1 MSFSQMLDEKS
12 QEILSNA
19 RMLLSDNVGTPGQ
32 DVERAI
38 NDHMC
43 NTVVRPLTEGEIDS
57 LMGRA
62 YGAYLLLKETK
73 VFEKEA
79 LASIGA
85 SLIELIMRDQLTIQG
100 GRLVRSDVHELS
112 VCMDSIQRLNSQL
125 GGMLSERA
133 LRNQRTS
140 LEAAALGPTAYQ
152 NFLLDAL
159 MPTTKT
165 GMFKFIQEKKRG
177 KK

>member
-12 QEILSNA
+12 REILSNA
-19 RMLLSDNVGTPGQ
+19 RMLLSDNVGTSGQ
-32 DVERAI
+32 DAKRAI
-38 NDHMC
+38 NDHLC
-43 NTVVRPLTEGEIDS
+43 RISVGPLTESEIDS

-85 SLIELIMRDQLTIQG
+85 SLIELIMREQLTIQD
-100 GRLVRSDVHELS
+100 GRLVRSDVHELA
-112 VCMDSIQRLNSQL
+112 VNMDSIQRLNSQL
-125 GGMLSERA
+125 GGILSQRA

-140 LEAAALGPTAYQ
+140 LEAAAQGPTAYQ
-152 NFLLDAL
+152 NFLRDAL

-165 GMFKFIQEKKRG
+165 GMFDYIQDKRG

>member
-12 QEILSNA
+12 REILSNA
-19 RMLLSDNVGTPGQ
+19 RMLLSDKFGTPGQ

-85 SLIELIMRDQLTIQG
+85 SLIELIMREQLTIQD
-100 GRLVRSDVHELS
+100 GRLVRSDVHELA
-112 VCMDSIQRLNSQL
+112 VNMDSIQRLNSQL
-125 GGMLSERA
+125 GGILSQRA

-140 LEAAALGPTAYQ
+140 LEAAAQGPTAYQ
-152 NFLLDAL
+152 NFLRDAL

-165 GMFKFIQEKKRG
+165 GMFDYIQDKRG

>member
-12 QEILSNA
+12 REILSNA
-19 RMLLSDNVGTPGQ
+19 RMLLSDNVGTSGQ
-32 DVERAI
+32 DAERAI

-43 NTVVRPLTEGEIDS
+43 RIAVGPLTEGEIDS

-85 SLIELIMRDQLTIQG
+85 SLIELIMCEQLTIQN
-100 GRLVRSDVHELS
+100 GRLVRSDVHQLALNMESLQ
-112 VCMDSIQRLNSQL
+112 CLNSQL
-125 GGMLSERA
+125 RGILSQRA

-140 LEAAALGPTAYQ
+140 LEAANQGPTAYQ
-152 NFLLDAL
+152 NFL
-159 MPTTKT
+159 
-165 GMFKFIQEKKRG
+165 QELTMHNVSGVFERISKKPGG

>member
-12 QEILSNA
+12 REILSNA
-19 RMLLSDNVGTPGQ
+19 RMLLSDEVRASEQEDAVGVIT
-32 DVERAI
+32 
-38 NDHMC
+38 DHLC
-43 NTVVRPLTEGEIDS
+43 RTVVAPLTEGEIDS

-85 SLIELIMRDQLTIQG
+85 SLIELILRDQLTIQG
-100 GRLVRSDVHELS
+100 SRLVRSDVHELS
-112 VCMDSIQRLNSQL
+112 VCMDSIQHLNSQL
-125 GGMLSERA
+125 GRMLSQRA
-133 LRNQRTS
+133 LRKQRTS
-140 LEAAALGPTAYQ
+140 IEAAAQGPTAYQ
-152 NFLLDAL
+152 NFL
-159 MPTTKT
+159 
-165 GMFKFIQEKKRG
+165 QELTMHNVSGVFERISKKPGG

>member
-12 QEILSNA
+12 RETLSNA
-19 RMLLSDNVGTPGQ
+19 RMLLSDNVGTSGQ
-32 DVERAI
+32 DAERAI

-43 NTVVRPLTEGEIDS
+43 RIAVGPLTEGEIDS

-85 SLIELIMRDQLTIQG
+85 SLIELIMCDQLTIQNC
-100 GRLVRSDVHELS
+100 RLVRSDVHQLVLNMESLN
-112 VCMDSIQRLNSQL
+112 CLNSEL
-125 GGMLSERA
+125 RGILSNRV
-133 LRNQRTS
+133 LRTQRTS
-140 LEAAALGPTAYQ
+140 IDAAAQGPTAYQ
-152 NFLLDAL
+152 NFLHDAL
-159 MPTTKT
+159 MSTVKT
-165 GMFKFIQEKKRG
+165 GMYESIYDQKRG